1 MQEQLDSNSHNDG
14 EFGDEISLIDIVKP
28 LWQSRW
34 LIIFVTLSVV
44 AAALAGSFYF
54 KSYRSEGFVQFE
66 SVIPPM
72 KGTFTHTNTNTNTV
86 TDTDTDTEPSSG
98 ISVADYQRYSAA
110 FSASKHFADFV
121 SENKLD
127 STVGINS
134 LYKTFASPNGI
145 SKQIEPIKDSNN
157 VVGLN
162 INFASRSPE
171 IAQQMVSLLG
181 RYVMD
186 SIIYQIIS
194 DDLKF
199 RRNETIGKSDIL
211 NNVIIRNKNLLE
223 TYRRKSADLKLIA
236 KRYPESSMK
245 APAQIFF
252 ISENG
257 ASYLPPVTQL
267 MATEVQASE
276 ANESIRT
283 AKRELRQSALWLEYY
298 DSVNALLDK
307 TKSVETLLRGL
318 ESVKKSLFKD
328 KNLDDDVIKE
338 VYNKITI
345 NNQEAI
351 NLYLEKGI
359 FAAGPTLP
367 TYSSPSKRKVLLA
380 SLVLGLFLSVL
391 LVFVRIWWRDNWQKV
406 SG

>member
-14 EFGDEISLIDIVKP
+14 ELGDEISLIDIVKP

-44 AAALAGSFYF
+44 AAALAGSYYF
-54 KSYRSEGFVQFE
+54 KSYKSEGIVQFK
-66 SVIPPM
+66 SVIPAV
-72 KGTFTHTNTNTNTV
+72 KGIYTNTNTNTEP
-86 TDTDTDTEPSSG
+86 DTEPSSG
-98 ISVADYQRYSAA
+98 ISLADYQRYAAA

-121 SENKLD
+121 SENKLG
-127 STVGINS
+127 STVVINS

-145 SKQIEPIKDSNN
+145 GKQIEPIQDNN
-157 VVGLN
+157 VVVGLN

-186 SIIYQIIS
+186 SINYQIIS

-199 RRNETIGKSDIL
+199 RRHEIIVKSDIL
-211 NNVIIRNKNLLE
+211 NNVIIRKKNLLE
-223 TYRRKSADLKLIA
+223 TYRRRSADLKLIA
-236 KRYPESSMK
+236 KRYPESFRK
-245 APAQIFF
+245 APTQVFF
-252 ISENG
+252 ITENG
-257 ASYLPPVTQL
+257 TSYLPLETQL

-283 AKRELRQSALWLEYY
+283 TKRELRQNALWLEYF
-298 DSVNALLDK
+298 DRVNALLDK
-307 TKSVETLLRGL
+307 TQSGDVLLRGL
-318 ESVKKSLFKD
+318 ESVKENVFKG
-328 KNLDDDVIKE
+328 KNLDDDAIRD
-338 VYNKITI
+338 VYNEITS
-345 NNQEAI
+345 NNQVAI
-351 NLYLEKGI
+351 GLYLEI
-359 FAAGPTLP
+359 NTFISGPTLP
-367 TYSSPSKRKVLLA
+367 TYSSPSKRKVFLA

-391 LVFVRIWWRDNWQKV
+391 LVFARIWWRDNWQKV

>member
-14 EFGDEISLIDIVKP
+14 ELGDEISLIDIVKP

-44 AAALAGSFYF
+44 AAALAGSYYF
-54 KSYRSEGFVQFE
+54 KSYKSEGIVQFK
-66 SVIPPM
+66 SVIPAV
-72 KGTFTHTNTNTNTV
+72 KGIYTNTNTEP
-86 TDTDTDTEPSSG
+86 DTEPSSG
-98 ISVADYQRYSAA
+98 ISLADYQRYSAA
-110 FSASKHFADFV
+110 FSTSKPFADFV
-121 SENKLD
+121 SENKLG
-127 STVGINS
+127 STVVINS

-145 SKQIEPIKDSNN
+145 GKQIEPIKDNNN

-162 INFASRSPE
+162 ISFASRSPE

-186 SIIYQIIS
+186 SLNYQIIS

-199 RRNETIGKSDIL
+199 RHHEIIVNSDIL

-223 TYRRKSADLKLIA
+223 TYRRRSADLKLIA
-236 KRYPESSMK
+236 KRYPESFRK
-245 APAQIFF
+245 APTQVFF
-252 ISENG
+252 ITENG
-257 ASYLPPVTQL
+257 TSYLPLETQL

-283 AKRELRQSALWLEYY
+283 TKRELRQNALWLEYF
-298 DSVNALLDK
+298 DRVNALLDK
-307 TKSVETLLRGL
+307 TQSGDVLLRGL
-318 ESVKKSLFKD
+318 ESVKESVFKG
-328 KNLDDDVIKE
+328 KNLDDDAIRD
-338 VYNKITI
+338 VYNEITS
-345 NNQEAI
+345 NNQVAI
-351 NLYLEKGI
+351 GLYLEKNTFI
-359 FAAGPTLP
+359 SGPTLP

-391 LVFVRIWWRDNWQKV
+391 LVFARIWWRDNWQKV